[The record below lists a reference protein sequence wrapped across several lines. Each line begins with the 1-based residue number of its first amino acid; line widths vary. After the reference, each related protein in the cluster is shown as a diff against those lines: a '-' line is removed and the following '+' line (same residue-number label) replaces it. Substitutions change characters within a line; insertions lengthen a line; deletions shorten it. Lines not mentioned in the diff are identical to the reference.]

1 MEPNLLE
8 LIELLQEG
16 TIIIEMISV
25 TEEAGVTEEIMVTT
39 EMISIETIL
48 TEEEIMEIGVTSVEE
63 ISEDD
68 FYLIWIC
75 RLLNKR

>member
-1 MEPNLLE
+1 LTVKDLEPNLLE

-16 TIIIEMISV
+16 TIIIVSVV
-25 TEEAGVTEEIMVTT
+25 TEEVGVTEEITVTT

-48 TEEEIMEIGVTSVEE
+48 TEEEIMEIEVTSVEE

-68 FYLIWIC
+68 FYLI
-75 RLLNKR
+75 

>member
-1 MEPNLLE
+1 MTVKDLEPNLLE

-16 TIIIEMISV
+16 TIIIVSVV
-25 TEEAGVTEEIMVTT
+25 TEEVGVTEEITVTT

-48 TEEEIMEIGVTSVEE
+48 TEEEIMEIEVTSVEE

-68 FYLIWIC
+68 FYLI
-75 RLLNKR
+75 